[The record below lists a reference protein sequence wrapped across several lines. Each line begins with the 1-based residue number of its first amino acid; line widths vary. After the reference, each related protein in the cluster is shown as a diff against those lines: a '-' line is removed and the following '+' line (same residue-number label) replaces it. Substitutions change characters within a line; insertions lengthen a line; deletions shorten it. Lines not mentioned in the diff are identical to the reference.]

1 MPDIATSPM
10 PPVPNRLLFNV
21 VKTATNVLLRFG
33 EKLKVEG
40 VHNVPREGP
49 AIVCPNHLSVHDST
63 VLLGVLPRMTRFIGK
78 DEYVKDW
85 TTRFMFLALGNIPVD
100 RSDSDS
106 GTAALDAAT
115 AVLEQGDLFGIFPE
129 GTRSRDGLLHKGKT
143 GAARLALRTGAPL
156 IPVGLTGTDQMQGH
170 DDPITVMRFGKE
182 LTVRIGKPIPV
193 KRYASRPDQALAPRQ
208 MTDDLMYEISQLSG
222 QTYVDEYMIRPDQIA

>member
-1 MPDIATSPM
+1 MTAIASSSR
-10 PPVPNRLLFNV
+10 PPEANRLLYNAARLG
-21 VKTATNVLLRFG
+21 TGLMLRLG
-33 EKLKVEG
+33 QRLKVEG
-40 VHNVPREGP
+40 LKNLPATGP

-85 TTRFMFLALGNIPVD
+85 TTRFLFLALGNIPVD

-106 GTAALDAAT
+106 GSAALEAAT
-115 AVLEQGDLFGIFPE
+115 AVLEQGDLCGIFPE

-156 IPVGLTGTDQMQGH
+156 IPVGLIGTDEMQKPT
-170 DDPITVMRFGKE
+170 DPIQVIRFFKDV
-182 LTVRIGKPIPV
+182 TVRIGKPIKV
-193 KRYASRPDQALAPRQ
+193 DRYASRPDQALAPRQ

-222 QTYVDEYMIRPDQIA
+222 QTYVDEYMLRPDQIA